1 MSRARTRPIAH
12 IVVTAVARVCP
23 SPQSST
29 ARIWVGISE
38 SPQRGVEIGGTVKH
52 TALPDPGVDRD
63 PVHFAHWG
71 PGISGVTRPTVGRCQ
86 LRGDVRFGSKADIE
100 ARPINF
106 RFTPKSRHWNSVAEC
121 PLC

>member
-12 IVVTAVARVCP
+12 IVVTAVARV
-23 SPQSST
+23 QSVSAAST

-71 PGISGVTRPTVGRCQ
+71 PGIGGVTHPTVGRCQ
-86 LRGDVRFGSKADIE
+86 LGGDVRFGSKADMTC
-100 ARPINF
+100 RDHDV
-106 RFTPKSRHWNSVAEC
+106 RYSPKSGH
-121 PLC
+121 